1 MAFAAYG
8 WFNQVSKEIDQ
19 RMQQSGIE
27 SCHEVINQC
36 YTPSDDQL
44 EDYYNI
50 AKEIATNL

>member
-8 WFNQVSKEIDQ
+8 WFNQVAKEIDQ

-36 YTPSDDQL
+36 YSPSDDQL